1 MKKNILKNNGVQSL
15 LAALACVILGLLIGY
30 VVLLF
35 INPDGASEAIAAV
48 MKNFLTYSK
57 PETQAKYLGNTLVK
71 TAPLLMCS
79 LSILFAYKV
88 GLFNIGA
95 AGQYCIGVALSLYA
109 ALAWGWGWLPCMLLA
124 MVGGGLLGAISGLLK
139 SYCNVNEVISGIMLN
154 WIVLYLTNMLLTLVK
169 EDTSP
174 YTYVLS
180 HKNAAAILPSLG
192 LGSLFNGNQYV
203 GLALPLSVLIAVLV
217 WVVLEK
223 TRFGYE
229 LRATG
234 GNKNAA
240 KYCGMA
246 EKRNIILTL
255 VISGALAGLGAAM
268 LYLTGYEQWQCST
281 STVPG
286 MGFNGIAAAFLG
298 GLNPFGAILASFFIQ
313 HITAGGAYV
322 DKSMYCA
329 QISDLISAIII
340 YLCGFVLFMKYAM
353 NSAIA
358 KREEKLAAKEKK
370 EQADT
375 PAASDTGKGGDQ

>member
-1 MKKNILKNNGVQSL
+1 MKKNILKSNGVQSL
-15 LAALACVILGLLIGY
+15 LASLVCVILGMLIGY
-30 VVLLF
+30 IVLLF
-35 INPDGASEAIAAV
+35 INPDGAGEAISAV
-48 MKNFLTYSK
+48 VKNFMTYSK
-57 PETQAKYLGNTLVK
+57 PETQVKYLGNTLVK

-79 LSILFAYKV
+79 LAILFAYKV

-109 ALAWGWGWLPCMLLA
+109 ALAWGWSWLPCMLLA
-124 MVGGGLLGAISGLLK
+124 MVGGAVLGAISGLLK

-154 WIVLYLTNMLLTLVK
+154 WIVLYLTNMILTQVK

-174 YTYVLS
+174 YTFVLS
-180 HKNAAAILPSLG
+180 HKNASAILPSLG

-203 GLALPLSVLIAVLV
+203 GLALPLSIVIAILV

-223 TRFGYE
+223 TRIGYE

-234 GNKNAA
+234 NNKNAA

-246 EKRNIILTL
+246 EKRNIIMTL
-255 VISGALAGLGAAM
+255 AISGMLAGLGAAM

-281 STVPG
+281 SSVPN

-298 GLNPFGAILASFFIQ
+298 GLNPIGAILASFFIQ

-329 QISDLISAIII
+329 QISDLISSIII

-353 NSAIA
+353 NTAIA
-358 KREEKLAAKEKK
+358 RREEKAALKEK
-370 EQADT
+370 ERAQT
-375 PAASDTGKGGDQ
+375 PEVSDTGKGGDQ

>member
-15 LAALACVILGLLIGY
+15 LASLICVVLGLLIGY

-35 INPDGASEAIAAV
+35 INPAGAGEAIADV
-48 MKNFLTYSK
+48 MKNFLTYSR
-57 PETQAKYLGNTLVK
+57 PDTQMKYLGNTLVK
-71 TAPLLMCS
+71 TAPLLMCA
-79 LSILFAYKV
+79 LAILFAYKV

-95 AGQYCIGVALSLYA
+95 AGQYCAGVALSLYA
-109 ALAWGWGWLPCMLLA
+109 ALAWGWSWLPCMLLA
-124 MVGGGLLGAISGLLK
+124 MVGGALLGAISGLLK

-154 WIVLYLTNMLLTLVK
+154 WIVLYLTNMLLTNVK
-169 EDTSP
+169 EVASP
-174 YTYVLS
+174 YTVVLADANPS
-180 HKNAAAILPSLG
+180 AILPSLG
-192 LGSLFNGNQYV
+192 LGELFNGNKYV
-203 GLALPLSVLIAVLV
+203 GLALPLSVVIAVLV

-234 GNKNAA
+234 SNKNAA

-255 VISGALAGLGAAM
+255 VISGALAALGAAM

-281 STVPG
+281 SSVPG

-298 GLNPFGAILASFFIQ
+298 GLNPFGTILASFFIQ

-322 DKSMYCA
+322 DKTMYCA

-353 NSAIA
+353 NTGIA
-358 KREEKLAAKEKK
+358 RREEKAIQKEKA
-370 EQADT
+370 EQA
-375 PAASDTGKGGDQ
+375 AAQTEASEKKGGDQ

>member
-1 MKKNILKNNGVQSL
+1 MKKNLLKNSGVQSL
-15 LAALACVILGLLIGY
+15 LASLACVVLGMLIGY
-30 VVLLF
+30 IVLLF
-35 INPDGASEAIAAV
+35 INPDGAGEAISTV
-48 MKNFLTYSK
+48 MKNFLTYSR
-57 PETQAKYLGNTLVK
+57 PDTQAKYLGNTLVK
-71 TAPLLMCS
+71 TAPLLMCA
-79 LSILFAYKV
+79 LAILFAYKV

-95 AGQYCIGVALSLYA
+95 AGQYCAGTALSLYA
-109 ALAWGWGWLPCMLLA
+109 ALAWGWSWLPCMLLA
-124 MVGGGLLGAISGLLK
+124 MLGGALLGAISGLLK

-154 WIVLYLTNMLLTLVK
+154 WIVLYLTNMLLTQVK

-174 YTYVLS
+174 YTFVLS
-180 HKNAAAILPSLG
+180 HKNASAILPSLG

-203 GLALPLSVLIAVLV
+203 GLALPLSIVIAILV

-223 TRFGYE
+223 TRIGYE

-234 GNKNAA
+234 NNKNAA

-246 EKRNIILTL
+246 EKRNIIMTL
-255 VISGALAGLGAAM
+255 AISGMLAGLGAAM

-281 STVPG
+281 SSVPG

-298 GLNPFGAILASFFIQ
+298 GLNPIGAILASFFIQ

-329 QISDLISAIII
+329 QISDLISSIII

-353 NSAIA
+353 NTAIA
-358 KREEKLAAKEKK
+358 KREEKAALKEK
-370 EQADT
+370 ERAQT
-375 PAASDTGKGGDQ
+375 PEVSDNGKGGDQ

>member
-15 LAALACVILGLLIGY
+15 LASLVCVILGLLIGY

-154 WIVLYLTNMLLTLVK
+154 WIVLYLTNMLLTQVK

-174 YTYVLS
+174 YTFVLS
-180 HKNAAAILPSLG
+180 HKNASAILPSLG

-203 GLALPLSVLIAVLV
+203 GLALPLSIVIAILV

-234 GNKNAA
+234 NNKNAA

-255 VISGALAGLGAAM
+255 AISGMLAGLGAAM

-281 STVPG
+281 SSVPG

-298 GLNPFGAILASFFIQ
+298 GLNPIGAILASFFIQ

-329 QISDLISAIII
+329 QISDLISSIII

-353 NSAIA
+353 NTAIA
-358 KREEKLAAKEKK
+358 KREEKAALKEK
-370 EQADT
+370 ERAQT
-375 PAASDTGKGGDQ
+375 PEVSDNGKGGDQ

>member
-1 MKKNILKNNGVQSL
+1 MKKNLLKNSGVQSL
-15 LAALACVILGLLIGY
+15 LASLVCVVLGMLIGY
-30 VVLLF
+30 IVLLF
-35 INPDGASEAIAAV
+35 INPNGAGEAIATV
-48 MKNFLTYSK
+48 MKNFLTYSRSD
-57 PETQAKYLGNTLVK
+57 TQLKYLGNTLVK
-71 TAPLLMCS
+71 TAPLLMCA
-79 LSILFAYKV
+79 LAILFAYKV

-95 AGQYCIGVALSLYA
+95 AGQYCAGVALSLYA
-109 ALAWGWGWLPCMLLA
+109 ALAWGWSWLPCMLLA
-124 MVGGGLLGAISGLLK
+124 MVGGALLGAVSGLLK

-154 WIVLYLTNMLLTLVK
+154 WIVLYLTNMLLTQVK

-174 YTYVLS
+174 YTFVLS
-180 HKNAAAILPSLG
+180 HKNASAILPSLG

-203 GLALPLSVLIAVLV
+203 GLALPLSIVIAILV

-223 TRFGYE
+223 TRIGYE

-234 GNKNAA
+234 NNKNAA

-246 EKRNIILTL
+246 EKRNIIMTL
-255 VISGALAGLGAAM
+255 AISGMLAGLGAAM

-281 STVPG
+281 SSVPG

-298 GLNPFGAILASFFIQ
+298 GLNPIGAILASFFIQ

-329 QISDLISAIII
+329 QISDLISSIII

-353 NSAIA
+353 NTAIA
-358 KREEKLAAKEKK
+358 KREEKAALKEK
-370 EQADT
+370 ERAQT
-375 PAASDTGKGGDQ
+375 PEVSDNGKGGDQ

>member
-15 LAALACVILGLLIGY
+15 LASLVCVILGLLIGY
-30 VVLLF
+30 IVLLF
-35 INPDGASEAIAAV
+35 INPDGAGEAITDV

-57 PETQAKYLGNTLVK
+57 PETQVKYLGNTLVK

-95 AGQYCIGVALSLYA
+95 AGQYVAGACACLYA
-109 ALAWGWGWLPCMLLA
+109 GLYLHWHWLPCMLLA
-124 MVGGGLLGAISGLLK
+124 IAAGALLGTISGLLK
-139 SYCNVNEVISGIMLN
+139 SSFNVSEVISGIMLN
-154 WIVLYLTNMLLTLVK
+154 WIVLYLTNMLLTQVK

-174 YTYVLS
+174 YTFVLS
-180 HKNAAAILPSLG
+180 HKNASAILPSLG

-203 GLALPLSVLIAVLV
+203 GLALPLSIVIAILV

-223 TRFGYE
+223 TRIGYE

-234 GNKNAA
+234 NNKNAA

-246 EKRNIILTL
+246 EKRNIIMTL
-255 VISGALAGLGAAM
+255 AISGMLAGLGAAM

-281 STVPG
+281 SSVPG

-298 GLNPFGAILASFFIQ
+298 GLNPIGAILASFFIQ

-329 QISDLISAIII
+329 QISDLISSIII

-353 NSAIA
+353 NTAIA
-358 KREEKLAAKEKK
+358 KREEKAALKEK
-370 EQADT
+370 ERAQT
-375 PAASDTGKGGDQ
+375 PEVSDNGKGGDQ

>member
-1 MKKNILKNNGVQSL
+1 MKKNLLKNNGVQSL
-15 LAALACVILGLLIGY
+15 LASLACVVLGLLIGY
-30 VVLLF
+30 IVLLF
-35 INPDGASEAIAAV
+35 INPNGAGEAIAAV
-48 MKNFLTYSK
+48 MKNFLNYSK
-57 PETQAKYLGNTLVK
+57 SATQAKYLGNTLVK
-71 TAPLLMCS
+71 TAPLLLCA
-79 LSILFAYKV
+79 LSILFSYKV

-95 AGQYCIGVALSLYA
+95 AGQYCAGVALSLYA

-124 MVGGGLLGAISGLLK
+124 MLGGMVLGAISGLLK

-154 WIVLYLTNMLLTLVK
+154 WIVLYLTNMLLTNVK
-169 EDTSP
+169 EETSP
-174 YTYVLS
+174 YTFVLA
-180 HKNAAAILPSLG
+180 HKNPSAVLPTLG
-192 LGSLFNGNQYV
+192 LGSLLNNNQYV
-203 GLALPLSVLIAVLV
+203 GLALPLSILAAVLV

-234 GNKNAA
+234 NNKNAA

-255 VISGALAGLGAAM
+255 VISGALAGMGAAM

-281 STVPG
+281 SSVPG

-298 GLNPFGAILASFFIQ
+298 GLNPFGTILASFFIQ

-322 DKSMYCA
+322 DKTMYCA
-329 QISDLISAIII
+329 QISDLISALII

-353 NSAIA
+353 NSAIS
-358 KREEKLAAKEKK
+358 KREEKAALKER
-370 EQADT
+370 EQSETPPADANT
-375 PAASDTGKGGDQ
+375 EKGGEQ